1 MDRIPRH
8 IIPLAQTVKNA
19 SIKASKEVEK
29 QIRGILEKDS
39 SVKEKLADLIILVI
53 AQNSELQDI
62 LRRVGISK
70 YGVKSTK

>member
-39 SVKEKLADLIILVI
+39 SVKEKLAD
-53 AQNSELQDI
+53 
-62 LRRVGISK
+62 
-70 YGVKSTK
+70 